1 VEKHHLIS
9 HAQVAQVLRKAG
21 YSQERIREVLR
32 ELPDP
37 VDPDRDGVT
46 LVKLG
51 LTANQLMDRM
61 GGSP

>member
-1 VEKHHLIS
+1 M
-9 HAQVAQVLRKAG
+9 
-21 YSQERIREVLR
+21 LR

-37 VDPDRDGVT
+37 IDPDRDGVA